1 MSFVYEKIALACN
14 FVDVKILSNYKPF
27 GTVLKIGV
35 KVSDF
40 VETYIMNGFVNI
52 VANGSKKIS
61 ETDSILQSGNVQTY
75 NAYAFILVTIVI
87 TFVIVTYKWVLSQM
101 GIG

>member
-1 MSFVYEKIALACN
+1 MVCN
-14 FVDVKILSNYKPF
+14 FVDVKVLSNYKPF
-27 GTVLKIGV
+27 GAVLKFGV

-40 VETYIMNGFVNI
+40 VETYIMNGVVNI

-61 ETDSILQSGNVQTY
+61 ETDSILQSGNAQTC

-101 GIG
+101 GVG